1 MVFCSVASSNE
12 YIRYATWNRHI
23 LPASCAIRSKWE
35 ESVEASTYDKPLCT
49 LLVNVK
55 QSTFCCSDCKH
66 TQHDRNRKQQQAET
80 RHYQTQMYNNIALS
94 LGVSTRQNW
103 HCEVLP
109 LQLIIV
115 QEHALQPRD
124 LLHGSQHDFAR
135 CRQAATL
142 TGHYNR
148 ANRGAVS
155 NANINSLSIL
165 LDQLQRISVH
175 IKHKCTGVWVW
186 WQHLQNKV
194 QSTRRRPSLGAM
206 TQRMHETFR
215 YDSSV

>member
-1 MVFCSVASSNE
+1 MLKHSLLLWLQTHPARQKQEETTS
-12 YIRYATWNRHI
+12 WN
-23 LPASCAIRSKWE
+23 K
-35 ESVEASTYDKPLCT
+35 T
-49 LLVNVK
+49 LSDTNVQYHRTLTGCFNSAK
-55 QSTFCCSDCKH
+55 LKHCK
-66 TQHDRNRKQQQAET
+66 
-80 RHYQTQMYNNIALS
+80 
-94 LGVSTRQNW
+94 
-103 HCEVLP
+103 VLP

-194 QSTRRRPSLGAM
+194 QSTRRRPSLSAM
-206 TQRMHETFR
+206 TAKSARNISLRQQCIAHPAQKACLQRVH
-215 YDSSV
+215 